1 MELSLA
7 SEQLCRVQEL
17 REECR
22 KAEWRGRG
30 KEKECRKAEW
40 RGRGKEKG
48 REGTSIATRLLA
60 LQPNCMQLKPYLLP
74 SREWPPSSIFLQ
86 KKGNTDLIQKVRY
99 FIYQHIEPVSQHY
112 TLIYWSCI
120 LNQFPTLHLT
130 ADGLRS
136 TV

>member
-1 MELSLA
+1 MEEELSLA

-17 REECR
+17 RE
-22 KAEWRGRG
+22 
-30 KEKECRKAEW
+30 ECRKAEW

-99 FIYQHIEPVSQHY
+99 FIYQHY

-130 ADGLRS
+130 ADSLRS

>member
-1 MELSLA
+1 MEEELSLA

-17 REECR
+17 RE
-22 KAEWRGRG
+22 
-30 KEKECRKAEW
+30 ECRKAEW